1 MLTDSAQTG
10 GSKMTNKHIVTF
22 YSIFLVFGGPYT
34 SLARVNPY
42 TWKDDKNR
50 TIFCRATLLLAA
62 TAMLSACGGGSGSGS
77 GGGGGGGITAEECV
91 TLPVFGVLAPVCF
104 SVPSPPPPA
113 SLPSLPS
120 PAPTAPG
127 QQDPSV
133 TSVLPVDGATAVP
146 LNNFVQVEFS
156 ERVDV
161 NTVVMSVVRNGLLD
175 FSDAFKTAF
184 WARDCHNTGNFCRVL
199 GWSQTEIV
207 GNQSFWVN
215 FAPNSTY
222 TLTIAA
228 GVESQSG
235 TPLPADFSWS
245 FTTGTACQPEAGMQA
260 HECR

>member
-1 MLTDSAQTG
+1 MANGQFLRRIKASA
-10 GSKMTNKHIVTF
+10 S
-22 YSIFLVFGGPYT
+22 
-34 SLARVNPY
+34 
-42 TWKDDKNR
+42 R
-50 TIFCRATLLLAA
+50 TILMLASMA
-62 TAMLSACGGGSGSGS
+62 VLSACEDGSEGGG
-77 GGGGGGGITAEECV
+77 EDECWFLLLTGLIV
-91 TLPVFGVLAPVCF
+91 YDPDYCF
-104 SVPSPPPPA
+104 SA
-113 SLPSLPS
+113 SSSSLPS

-133 TSVLPVDGATAVP
+133 TSVLSVDGATAVP

-161 NTVVMSVVRNGLLD
+161 TTVVMSVVRNGLLD
-175 FSDAFKTAF
+175 FSDAFTETGF
-184 WARDCHNTGNFCRVL
+184 WALDCHNTGKFCRVL

-245 FTTGTACQPEAGMQA
+245 FTTGTACQPEAGLQA

>member
-1 MLTDSAQTG
+1 MANRQFLRRIKASA
-10 GSKMTNKHIVTF
+10 S
-22 YSIFLVFGGPYT
+22 
-34 SLARVNPY
+34 
-42 TWKDDKNR
+42 R
-50 TIFCRATLLLAA
+50 TILVLASMA
-62 TAMLSACGGGSGSGS
+62 VLSACEDGSEGGGEVVCLLLLLTGLDPYS
-77 GGGGGGGITAEECV
+77 
-91 TLPVFGVLAPVCF
+91 CF
-104 SVPSPPPPA
+104 SASSPSSFSSALSASPA
-113 SLPSLPS
+113 S

-161 NTVVMSVVRNGLLD
+161 NTVVMSVVRNGLLG
-175 FSDAFKTAF
+175 FSDAFTETGF
-184 WARDCHNTGNFCRVL
+184 WALDCHNTGKFCRVL
-199 GWSQTEIV
+199 GWSRTEIV

-245 FTTGTACQPEAGMQA
+245 FTTGTACQPDAGLQA

>member
-1 MLTDSAQTG
+1 MANAQ
-10 GSKMTNKHIVTF
+10 
-22 YSIFLVFGGPYT
+22 FLRRIKASTRRMILV
-34 SLARVNPY
+34 LASMAV
-42 TWKDDKNR
+42 
-50 TIFCRATLLLAA
+50 
-62 TAMLSACGGGSGSGS
+62 LSACEDGSDGGGEVECSFLLLTGLIIYDPDYCFSGSS
-77 GGGGGGGITAEECV
+77 
-91 TLPVFGVLAPVCF
+91 
-104 SVPSPPPPA
+104 S
-113 SLPSLPS
+113 SLPS
-120 PAPTAPG
+120 PAPPAPG
-127 QQDPSV
+127 QQDLSV

-175 FSDAFKTAF
+175 FSDAFKTGF
-184 WARDCHNTGNFCRVL
+184 WALDCHNTGNFCRVL

-245 FTTGTACQPEAGMQA
+245 FTTGTACQPEAGLQA